1 MSTPFRSRRGIED
14 RHGVASEVDKQ
25 LLGRPVRLPHCGR
38 DGLAPIPVEVAESAV
53 AVAVGVLGPVLLPQQ
68 QQRHGAPFQL
78 LVDVGPIG
86 QRPCRRLVE
95 CRWRE
100 EPPLQLGIV
109 QSLRHRPGDAD
120 DGGTPQ
126 IFADC
131 RSAHPNRDGDLPLAN
146 AKGVPQSQNFSNL
159 PHRRSLGGHRTSPCM
174 VAKEASSA
182 IRSPTARASDRPHR
196 VAGFNRNGWPTSVGI
211 GGRIASE
218 SVADFRRITQP
229 GIQHRLDQSAF
240 IVARVGGRVS
250 LSSIL
255 GSCSCAEFPGA
266 NRADPFRLGLGPR
279 PLAPRP
285 GRSCSSATPL
295 RARVGNTRKGI
306 RH

>member
-1 MSTPFRSRRGIED
+1 MRPDPVGKPFRPARLRIGVVGRSQHRDEDMSTPFRSRRGIED
-14 RHGVASEVDKQ
+14 RHRVASEVDKQ

-38 DGLAPIPVEVAESAV
+38 DGLAPKPVEVAESAV

-95 CRWRE
+95 RRWRE
-100 EPPLQLGIV
+100 EPPLELGIV
-109 QSLRHRPGDAD
+109 QSLRHRPRDAD
-120 DGGTPQ
+120 DGGAPQ

-174 VAKEASSA
+174 VAKGASSA

-218 SVADFRRITQP
+218 SVADFRRITQAT
-229 GIQHRLDQSAF
+229 RN
-240 IVARVGGRVS
+240 VAR
-250 LSSIL
+250 
-255 GSCSCAEFPGA
+255 
-266 NRADPFRLGLGPR
+266 FR
-279 PLAPRP
+279 
-285 GRSCSSATPL
+285 
-295 RARVGNTRKGI
+295 
-306 RH
+306 

>member
-1 MSTPFRSRRGIED
+1 M
-14 RHGVASEVDKQ
+14 
-25 LLGRPVRLPHCGR
+25 
-38 DGLAPIPVEVAESAV
+38 
-53 AVAVGVLGPVLLPQQ
+53 LGPVLLPQQ

-78 LVDVGPIG
+78 LVDLGPIG

-182 IRSPTARASDRPHR
+182 IRSSTARASDRPHR
-196 VAGFNRNGWPTSVGI
+196 VAGFIGM
-211 GGRIASE
+211 GGRLPSE
-218 SVADFRRITQP
+218 SVAGLRRNLEGSVRSQARPARKTSV
-229 GIQHRLDQSAF
+229 SATSEAGLNEPLPRREPREKF
-240 IVARVGGRVS
+240 K
-250 LSSIL
+250 
-255 GSCSCAEFPGA
+255 A
-266 NRADPFRLGLGPR
+266 NRLR
-279 PLAPRP
+279 
-285 GRSCSSATPL
+285 RSPASNACTTSAL
-295 RARVGNTRKGI
+295 WHGCC
-306 RH
+306 